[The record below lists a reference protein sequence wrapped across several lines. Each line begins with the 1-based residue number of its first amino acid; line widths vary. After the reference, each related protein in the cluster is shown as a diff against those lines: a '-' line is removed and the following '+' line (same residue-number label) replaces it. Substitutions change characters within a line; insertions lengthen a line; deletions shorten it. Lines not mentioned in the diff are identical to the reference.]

1 MGIHRNSDLAAGRF
15 RREERAMFH
24 VFSDLE
30 GIRIA
35 IEMERRGESFYRH
48 AARVS
53 KSEETV
59 EMLLALANEEQYH
72 RAEFERLLRA
82 ECARGMSDCAYDD
95 ETNAYLTA
103 IAAEVVFPKGLMALK
118 DEGFENPEAVLLHA
132 IASEKDS
139 ILFYTEMQ
147 QRTGDD
153 HAREV
158 FGEIVRQER
167 GHLFR
172 LQRRLAQ
179 LMQA

>member
-1 MGIHRNSDLAAGRF
+1 MGKYAAGGL
-15 RREERAMFH
+15 RRKERAMFH

-59 EMLLALANEEQYH
+59 EMLLSLANEEQYH
-72 RAEFERLLRA
+72 RAEFERLLSA

-103 IAAEVVFPKGLMALK
+103 IAAEVVFPKGLMALR
-118 DEGFENPEAVLLHA
+118 DEGFENPEAVLMHA

-147 QRTGDD
+147 QRSADA
-153 HAREV
+153 HSREV

-172 LQRRLAQ
+172 LQRRLTQ
-179 LMQA
+179 LVRE